1 MLVLVATMLAVL
13 SPLLFG
19 GHMSRLG
26 YVKFRAWWLLLGAL
40 IAQIAIIEVVPEGN
54 LALLQAVHLATYAI
68 AGVFVAMNWRVPG
81 LLIIALGGACNG
93 ITIALNGGTLPASRS
108 ALKMAG
114 IELSP
119 DEFLNS
125 GVLPDPTLSWLGDI
139 FVWPEP
145 MPLANVYSIGDMLIV
160 VGALYAAHKVSGSRL
175 VKNAWV
181 PHDMTV
187 PWSPGTESAATE
199 TPPAPGFPRHAA
211 GHRRLT
217 PLTGEPSKAG

>member
-19 GHMSRLG
+19 GHISRLG
-26 YVKFRAWWLLLGAL
+26 YVKFRAWWLLLAAL
-40 IAQIAIIEVVPEGN
+40 VAQIVIIEIVPESN
-54 LALLQAVHLATYAI
+54 RMLLDGVHLATYAI
-68 AGVFVAMNWRVPG
+68 AGVFVAVNWRVPG

-93 ITIALNGGTLPASRS
+93 ITIALNGGTLPASRA

-125 GVLPDPTLSWLGDI
+125 GVLEHPTWAWLGDV

-160 VGALYAAHKVSGSRL
+160 AGALYAAHKIAGSRL
-175 VKNAWV
+175 VKNPWV
-181 PHDMTV
+181 PKDTEV
-187 PWSPGTESAATE
+187 PWAAETESAPE
-199 TPPAPGFPRHAA
+199 EIPPAPGIPRHAA
-211 GHRRLT
+211 GRRPLT
-217 PLTGEPSKAG
+217 PLTGESSNAG